1 MSRKKIVCFCEDV
14 TEEEIR
20 GAIEQGF
27 RDIESLKRFTG
38 TFMGPCQGKLCA
50 MNVIRVFAEKTG
62 KPIEDVGIP
71 TLRPPI
77 KPIPLGVLAAETE
90 RERTE

>member
-20 GAIEQGF
+20 EAINQGF

-38 TFMGPCQGKLCA
+38 TFMGPCQGKLCSI
-50 MNVIRVFAEKTG
+50 NVISIFAEETK
-62 KPIEDVGIP
+62 KPIEEVGIP

-77 KPIPLGVLAAETE
+77 KPVSLGALAGLAG
-90 RERTE
+90 RKRK